1 MPTIDDINQRQTP
14 DDVLVALRRIIR
26 ATDLYSKSL
35 SKTVGLTSP
44 QLLVL
49 DAVDTMGD
57 VPIGQLARRI
67 SLSQATVTT
76 ILDRLEARGLLYRE
90 RSELDKRRVHVK
102 LTKRGRKVLADA
114 PTLLQQSFI
123 DRFHALQDWEQS
135 MIKAALQRI
144 AAMMD
149 AEQLDASPVLDVGE
163 LDRAT
168 SATESEG
175 EVAEKRANRR
185 A

>member
-1 MPTIDDINQRQTP
+1 MATLDLKPRQTP
-14 DDVLVALRRIIR
+14 DEVLIALRRIIR

-49 DAVDTMGD
+49 DAVHALGD
-57 VPIGQLARRI
+57 VPIGQLARHI

-90 RSELDKRRVHVK
+90 RSQLDKRQVHVK
-102 LTKRGRKVLADA
+102 LTEKGGEVLAEA

-123 DRFHALQDWEQS
+123 DRFDALEDWEQS

-144 AAMMD
+144 AGMMD
-149 AEQLDASPVLDVGE
+149 AEELDASPVLDVGE
-163 LDRAT
+163 LDRP
-168 SATESEG
+168 SAAAPEAAPSQS
-175 EVAEKRANRR
+175 KRSA
-185 A
+185 